1 MKEILESDFD
11 TVVLQSDGVV
21 LVDFSASWCAP
32 CRQVGVLL
40 EEMSPTLDMKIVKI
54 NIDESDELVSKYNIR
69 NIPTLLFFKD
79 GKEVEKHVGNL
90 NKKQLQTMVEKYK

>member
-40 EEMSPTLDMKIVKI
+40 EEMSPTLDMKIVKLI
-54 NIDESDELVSKYNIR
+54 LMNLMNWYQNIIFEIYQLYYFLKMVKKLKNMLVI
-69 NIPTLLFFKD
+69 
-79 GKEVEKHVGNL
+79 
-90 NKKQLQTMVEKYK
+90 